1 MNNSVHLGA
10 LDLRNFFKK
19 LSAKVTVVGIYIT
32 HHFIT
37 SIPQLTIS
45 KYTYKLNWKRTST
58 YCMIKCLLCPSENTE
73 RTYSPGFPWLSRTK
87 KSPCC
92 FSRSCASIL
101 GIAPW
106 YQSCS
111 ARGFSSTG
119 IVSQNLSKYWEKKHN
134 IKLEKTAIFFW

>member
-1 MNNSVHLGA
+1 MRKN
-10 LDLRNFFKK
+10 K
-19 LSAKVTVVGIYIT
+19 LSAECFEYYGHLSKTA
-32 HHFIT
+32 HHFIII
-37 SIPQLTIS
+37 IPQCTTLEH
-45 KYTYKLNWKRTST
+45 TYRLNWKRTST
-58 YCMIKCLLCPSENTE
+58 NCMIKCLLCPSEYTE

-111 ARGFSSTG
+111 ARGFSLVG
-119 IVSQNLSKYWEKKHN
+119 IVSQNLSKYWGEN
-134 IKLEKTAIFFW
+134 IIRENSKFFW